1 VSVLVVGLTHRR
13 APVKLLER
21 FAFDAH
27 SLPKALAQLTSS
39 DHVREG
45 AILSTCNRVEVYG
58 LVTGYHAGLAELRRF
73 LSEFHHVGPEEF
85 SDVLENRYEEEAVE
99 HLFAVAAGIE
109 SMVVGEPQI
118 LSQVRDAF
126 RIADD
131 EGATGPVLSAL
142 FRNAIRTGRKAR
154 TETAIGK
161 TVKTFAGAGADLARE
176 ALGTLDGK
184 TVLVVGAGK
193 MSDLAARRLVREGAT
208 VLVANRTPARAKAL
222 AERIG
227 GKEVPITSLAEG
239 LARADLVLSSTGS
252 PEPMITRE
260 MVADAIADRSSRVL
274 VILDLAVPRD
284 VDPDVAAIE
293 GVVLRDLDDLRGEL
307 QPGPEQLVEVSKVRE
322 MIRVEVPTFT
332 RWQRTHHLAPLFEAL
347 QARGEDARVR
357 EIRRAATRLG
367 DLTVEQ
373 REAIDVM
380 TRSLVAKLLNEA
392 VASVKK
398 KAGTAEGES
407 LVRAIR
413 ELFDLP
419 DAGR

>member
-1 VSVLVVGLTHRR
+1 VSVLVVGLTHRKT
-13 APVKLLER
+13 PVELLER
-21 FAFDAH
+21 FAFDAAT
-27 SLPKALAQLTSS
+27 LPKALHQLTSS
-39 DHVREG
+39 EHVREG
-45 AILSTCNRVEVYG
+45 AILSTCNRVEVYA

-73 LSEFHHVGPEEF
+73 LAEFHHVGPEEF
-85 SDVLENRYEEEAVE
+85 SAILEIRYEEDAVS
-99 HLFAVAAGIE
+99 HLFSVAAGIE

-118 LSQVRDAF
+118 LAQVRDAF

-154 TETAIGK
+154 AETDIGR

-176 ALGTLDGK
+176 ALGTLEGK

-227 GKEVPITSLAEG
+227 GKEVPITSLDEG

-252 PEPMITRE
+252 PEPLIGRE
-260 MVADAIADRSSRVL
+260 MVADAVAGRGGRVL
-274 VILDLAVPRD
+274 VLLDLAVPRD
-284 VDPDVAAIE
+284 IDPEVAE
-293 GVVLRDLDDLRGEL
+293 VPGVVLRDLDDLRGAL
-307 QPGPEQLVEVSKVRE
+307 APGPEQLLEVEKVKE
-322 MIRVEVPTFT
+322 MIGVEVPRFT

-347 QARGEDARVR
+347 QAHGEDARVR
-357 EIRRAATRLG
+357 EIRRAAAKLG
-367 DLTVEQ
+367 DLTLEQ

-398 KAGTAEGES
+398 KAGTADGES
-407 LVRAIR
+407 LVRALR